1 MSGVDVN
8 CAARLM
14 RFAVLVSGQGTNL
27 QALLDAAAR
36 GNLAPAEIALVLSN
50 KPDAPALARA
60 AAAGVATAVVDH
72 RGHPDRRAFEE
83 AMLAVLRRAEIEAI
97 VLAGFMRILT
107 EHFVS
112 AFPQRI
118 LNTHPALC
126 PAFPGVNAPQQALDY
141 GVKVTG
147 CTVHLV
153 DAGVDTGPIVAQAA
167 VPVLDGDD
175 AASLHDRI
183 RAHEHRLLPEAT
195 RLLAAGRLAVEGR
208 RVRILT

>member
-1 MSGVDVN
+1 
-8 CAARLM
+8 M

-27 QALLDAAAR
+27 QALLDAARR
-36 GNLAPAEIALVLSN
+36 GELSPAEIALVLSN

-60 AAAGVATAVVDH
+60 GAAGVATAVVDH
-72 RGHPDRRAFEE
+72 RAYADRRSFED
-83 AMLAVLRRAEIEAI
+83 AMLLELGRAEIDAI

-112 AFPQRI
+112 AFPLRI

-141 GVKVTG
+141 GVKMTG

-153 DAGVDTGPIVAQAA
+153 DAGVDTGPIVSQAA
-167 VPVLDGDD
+167 VPVMEGDD
-175 AASLHDRI
+175 AARLHERI
-183 RAHEHRLLPEAT
+183 RVHEHRMLPAAT

-208 RVRILT
+208 RVRVLPA

>member
-1 MSGVDVN
+1 
-8 CAARLM
+8 M

-36 GNLAPAEIALVLSN
+36 GELAPAEIALVLSN
-50 KPDAPALARA
+50 KPGAPALARA

-72 RGHPDRRAFEE
+72 RGHPDRRSFEE
-83 AMLAVLRRAEIEAI
+83 EMLVVLRRAEIEAI

-118 LNTHPALC
+118 LNPHPALC
-126 PAFPGVNAPQQALDY
+126 PASPGVNAPQQALDY

-153 DAGVDTGPIVAQAA
+153 DTGVDTGPIVAQASVA
-167 VPVLDGDD
+167 VLDDDD
-175 AASLHDRI
+175 AGSLHDRI
-183 RAHEHRLLPEAT
+183 QREEHRLLPQAT
-195 RLLAAGRLAVEGR
+195 HLLAAGRLAVDGR
-208 RVRILT
+208 RVRILS

>member
-1 MSGVDVN
+1 
-8 CAARLM
+8 M

-27 QALLDAAAR
+27 QALLDAAGR
-36 GNLAPAEIALVLSN
+36 GELAPAEIALVLSN
-50 KPDAPALARA
+50 KPEVPALARA
-60 AAAGVATAVVDH
+60 GAAGVATAVVDH
-72 RGHPDRRAFEE
+72 RDHPDRRSFEE
-83 AMLAVLRRAEIEAI
+83 AMLVVLRRAEIEAI

-126 PAFPGVNAPQQALDY
+126 PAFPGVDAPQQALDY

-153 DAGVDTGPIVAQAA
+153 DTGVDTGPIIAQAA

-175 AASLHDRI
+175 AHTLHDRI
-183 RAHEHRLLPEAT
+183 RTHEHRLLPEAT
-195 RLLAAGRLAVEGR
+195 RLLAAGCLAVDGR
-208 RVRILT
+208 RVRILPPA

>member
-1 MSGVDVN
+1 
-8 CAARLM
+8 M

-27 QALLDAAAR
+27 QALLDAAGR
-36 GNLAPAEIALVLSN
+36 GELAPAEVALVLSN
-50 KPDAPALARA
+50 KPDVPALARA

-72 RGHPDRRAFEE
+72 RGYPDRRGFED
-83 AMLAVLRRAEIEAI
+83 AMLAELRAAGIEAI

-107 EHFVS
+107 EHFVA

-153 DAGVDTGPIVAQAA
+153 DTGVDTGPIVAQAA
-167 VPVLDGDD
+167 VPVLDDDD
-175 AASLHDRI
+175 ASSLHDRI
-183 RAHEHRLLPEAT
+183 RVHEHRLLPEAT

-208 RVRILT
+208 RVRILPA

>member
-1 MSGVDVN
+1 
-8 CAARLM
+8 M

-27 QALLDAAAR
+27 QALLDAAGR
-36 GNLAPAEIALVLSN
+36 GELAPAEVALVLSN
-50 KPDAPALARA
+50 KPDVPALARA

-72 RGHPDRRAFEE
+72 RGYPDRRGFED
-83 AMLAVLRRAEIEAI
+83 AMLAELGAAGIEAI

-107 EHFVS
+107 EHFVA

-153 DAGVDTGPIVAQAA
+153 DTGVDTGPIVAQAA
-167 VPVLDGDD
+167 VPVLDDDD
-175 AASLHDRI
+175 ASSLHDRI
-183 RAHEHRLLPEAT
+183 RVHEHRLLPEAT

-208 RVRILT
+208 RVRILPA

>member
-1 MSGVDVN
+1 
-8 CAARLM
+8 M

-36 GNLAPAEIALVLSN
+36 GELAPAEIALVLSN

-72 RGHPDRRAFEE
+72 RGHPDRRAFED

-112 AFPQRI
+112 AFPHRI

-126 PAFPGVNAPQQALDY
+126 PAFPGVNAPQQAIDY

-153 DAGVDTGPIVAQAA
+153 DTGVDTGPIVAQAA

-175 AASLHDRI
+175 AGSLHDRI

-195 RLLAAGRLAVEGR
+195 RLLAAGHLAVDGR

>member
-1 MSGVDVN
+1 
-8 CAARLM
+8 M

-36 GNLAPAEIALVLSN
+36 GELAPAEIALVLSN
-50 KPDAPALARA
+50 KPGAPALARA
-60 AAAGVATAVVDH
+60 LAAGVATAVVDH
-72 RGHPDRRAFEE
+72 RAHPDRRAFEE
-83 AMLAVLRRAEIEAI
+83 AMLLELRRAEIDAI

-107 EHFVS
+107 EHFVA
-112 AFPQRI
+112 AFPHRI

-153 DAGVDTGPIVAQAA
+153 DTGVDTGPIVAQAA
-167 VPVLDGDD
+167 VAVEDGDD
-175 AASLHDRI
+175 HDSLHDRI
-183 RAHEHRLLPEAT
+183 RVHEHRLLPEAT
-195 RLLAAGRLAVEGR
+195 RLLAAGRLRVDGR
-208 RVRILT
+208 RVRILPG

>member
-1 MSGVDVN
+1 
-8 CAARLM
+8 M

-36 GNLAPAEIALVLSN
+36 GELAPAEIALVLSN
-50 KPDAPALARA
+50 KPGAPALARA
-60 AAAGVATAVVDH
+60 AAAGVATVVVDH
-72 RGHPDRRAFEE
+72 RAHPDRRAFEE
-83 AMLAVLRRAEIEAI
+83 AMLLELRRAEIDAI

-107 EHFVS
+107 GHFVA
-112 AFPQRI
+112 AFPHRI

-153 DAGVDTGPIVAQAA
+153 DTGVDTGPIVAQAA
-167 VPVLDGDD
+167 VPVEDGDD
-175 AASLHDRI
+175 QDSLHDRI
-183 RAHEHRLLPEAT
+183 RVHEHRLLPEAT
-195 RLLAAGRLAVEGR
+195 RLLAAGRLRVEGR
-208 RVRILT
+208 RVRILPG

>member
-1 MSGVDVN
+1 
-8 CAARLM
+8 M

-27 QALLDAAAR
+27 MALLDAQGR
-36 GNLAPAEIALVLSN
+36 GALAPAEIALVVSN
-50 KPDAPALARA
+50 RAGVPALARA
-60 AAAGVATAVVDH
+60 QAAGVRTALVDH
-72 RGHPDRRAFEE
+72 MVHPNRRGFEDALLIEMRA
-83 AMLAVLRRAEIEAI
+83 AEIEGV

-112 AFPQRI
+112 AFPLRI

-126 PAFPGVNAPQQALDY
+126 PAFPGVNAPRQALDY

-153 DAGVDTGPIVAQAA
+153 DTGVDTGPIVFQVA
-167 VPVLDGDD
+167 VPVEDGDD
-175 AASLHDRI
+175 EARLHDRI

-195 RLLAAGRLAVEGR
+195 RLLAAGLLRVEGR
-208 RVRILT
+208 RVRILSP

>member
-1 MSGVDVN
+1 
-8 CAARLM
+8 M

-27 QALLDAAAR
+27 MALLDAAGR
-36 GNLAPAEIALVLSN
+36 GELAPAEIALVLSN

-60 AAAGVATAVVDH
+60 TAAGVATAVVDH
-72 RGHPDRRAFEE
+72 RAHPDRRSFEE
-83 AMLAVLRRAEIEAI
+83 AMLVVLRRAEIEAV

-112 AFPQRI
+112 AFPLRI

-153 DAGVDTGPIVAQAA
+153 DTGVDTGPIVAQAA
-167 VPVLDGDD
+167 VPIEDGDD
-175 AASLHDRI
+175 ASSLHQRI
-183 RAHEHRLLPEAT
+183 QREEHRLLPQAT
-195 RLLAAGRLAVEGR
+195 RLLAAGRVAVDGR
-208 RVRILT
+208 RVSILP

>member
-1 MSGVDVN
+1 
-8 CAARLM
+8 M

-36 GNLAPAEIALVLSN
+36 GELAPAEIALVLSN
-50 KPDAPALARA
+50 KPGAPALARA

-72 RGHPDRRAFEE
+72 RAYPDRRAFEE
-83 AMLAVLRRAEIEAI
+83 AMLALLRRAEIAAI

-126 PAFPGVNAPQQALDY
+126 PAFPGVDAPQQAVDY

-153 DAGVDTGPIVAQAA
+153 
-167 VPVLDGDD
+167 
-175 AASLHDRI
+175 
-183 RAHEHRLLPEAT
+183 
-195 RLLAAGRLAVEGR
+195 
-208 RVRILT
+208 

>member
-1 MSGVDVN
+1 
-8 CAARLM
+8 M

-27 QALLDAAAR
+27 QALLDAAGR
-36 GNLAPAEIALVLSN
+36 GELAPAEIALVLSN
-50 KPDAPALARA
+50 KPAVPALARA

-72 RGHPDRRAFEE
+72 RGYPDRRAFEE
-83 AMLAVLRRAEIEAI
+83 AMLAELRSARIDGI

-112 AFPQRI
+112 AFPHRI

-153 DAGVDTGPIVAQAA
+153 DTGVDTGPIVAQAA
-167 VPVLDGDD
+167 VAVLDGDD
-175 AASLHDRI
+175 ATSLHDRI

-208 RVRILT
+208 RVRLLPG